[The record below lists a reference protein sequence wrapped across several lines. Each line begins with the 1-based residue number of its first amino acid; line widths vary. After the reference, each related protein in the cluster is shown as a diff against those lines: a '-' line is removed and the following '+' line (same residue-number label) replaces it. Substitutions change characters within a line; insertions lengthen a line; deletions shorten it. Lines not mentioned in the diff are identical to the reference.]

1 VGGRSPDRV
10 RRDRSSSRRRPV
22 SQSSHGERAKFAVL
36 MCFVLKG
43 VGGAQATRSFACT
56 PDSPLRTRR
65 ADSQPARG
73 RRAMPERRRLTADT
87 RPVRQRRVA
96 VGKRELEPGALCGGD
111 FVSYRTTLSG
121 SPAFDYLGSFDATE
135 TTSPTPPRCMPTNNN
150 PCFDHLG
157 SGAGSG
163 CTAPGTPPVP
173 ASTFPVPPANLAAQR
188 TCGGSSGLP
197 TVPDGE
203 LPGRAHIHHHH
214 RQPRNGQ
221 RHRHHRDRL
230 PTRRGGSG
238 VGRHTASAR
247 SMPAPVAGP
256 SRCCQPG
263 PPARSPWSCGC
274 CQPRPDR
281 RSPTSWR

>member
-1 VGGRSPDRV
+1 VLKLLGALRV
-10 RRDRSSSRRRPV
+10 RRTVRS
-22 SQSSHGERAKFAVL
+22 GRAGLIASL
-36 MCFVLKG
+36 PG
-43 VGGAQATRSFACT
+43 GGAQCLNGGG
-56 PDSPLRTRR
+56 SPLTPVPCVNAAWQSGNANSNR
-65 ADSQPARG
+65 AHCAEATSSP
-73 RRAMPERRRLTADT
+73 TAPPC
-87 RPVRQRRVA
+87 R
-96 VGKRELEPGALCGGD
+96 
-111 FVSYRTTLSG
+111 G